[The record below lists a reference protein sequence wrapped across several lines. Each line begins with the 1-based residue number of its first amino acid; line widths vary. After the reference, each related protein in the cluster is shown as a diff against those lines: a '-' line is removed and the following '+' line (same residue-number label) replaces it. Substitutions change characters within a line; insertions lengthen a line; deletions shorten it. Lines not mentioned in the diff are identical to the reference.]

1 MESRA
6 STPQEVIETYPLAE
20 GEGFEPPVLIGLLF
34 SRQSRSTTPP
44 PFHTMYILHD
54 AGGFCQELLVTF
66 VHQRR
71 LGRAGAPRRV
81 QGRALRGDGRPMPN
95 IARRTLQLERAT
107 NARDATPTIEGERS
121 PLPRHRHRRAILGT
135 NIFRDFFASIR
146 DIVGGRS
153 NRGRTARARR
163 IALRDGATGSE
174 TRGRR
179 GRGGRPRL

>member
-81 QGRALRGDGRPMPN
+81 QGRALRGEMGGPMPN
-95 IARRTLQLERAT
+95 SSAERHSSWRGAT
-107 NARDATPTIEGERS
+107 NARDDHA
-121 PLPRHRHRRAILGT
+121 HH
-135 NIFRDFFASIR
+135 
-146 DIVGGRS
+146 
-153 NRGRTARARR
+153 
-163 IALRDGATGSE
+163 
-174 TRGRR
+174 
-179 GRGGRPRL
+179 